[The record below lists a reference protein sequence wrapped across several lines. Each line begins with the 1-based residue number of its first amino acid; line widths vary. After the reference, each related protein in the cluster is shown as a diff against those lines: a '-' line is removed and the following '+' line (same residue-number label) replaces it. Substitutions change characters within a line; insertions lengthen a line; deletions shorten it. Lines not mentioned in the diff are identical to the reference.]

1 MSEKLNRTQ
10 EEGNDTQKKENAL
23 KEKNIKPKYYA
34 GTKVERLPKIPKKY
48 MDDIMKVEALSPEQ
62 LEKFYTAIALGLIPD
77 RFGMEASLD
86 TRLKAM
92 KGIQE
97 IREAKL
103 REQTEMNAEQQ
114 ELFAIDFVLKQKKQ
128 ADDLVDNSEE
138 VEEDDSSDNELPT
151 DSDLL

>member
-10 EEGNDTQKKENAL
+10 SEEVENPKKENAS
-23 KEKNIKPKYYA
+23 KEKKVKPKYYA
-34 GTKVERLPKIPKKY
+34 GTKVEKLPKVPKKY
-48 MDDIMKVEALSPEQ
+48 MEDIMNVEALSPEQ

-114 ELFAIDFVLKQKKQ
+114 ELFAIDFVHKQKKQ
-128 ADDLVDNSEE
+128 ADDLVDKEE

-151 DSDLL
+151 ETDLL